1 MGRILAIDYGLKRTG
16 IAVSDPLKII
26 ANGLDTI
33 ESKNL
38 IAFLGDY
45 FKKEEVEL
53 ILIGMPKDLS
63 LRDTHGTQPV
73 VKIMEK
79 IKASFP
85 QMPLIE
91 LDERFT
97 SKMASRT
104 MVDMG
109 LKKKDRQNKAN
120 IDRIAATILLQD
132 YLSSV
137 K

>member
-1 MGRILAIDYGLKRTG
+1 MAIDYGLKRSG
-16 IAVSDPLKII
+16 LAVSDPLQII

-33 ESKNL
+33 SSPEL
-38 IAFLGDY
+38 ISFLKDY
-45 FKKEEVEL
+45 FQKETVEL
-53 ILIGMPKDLS
+53 IVIGMPKDLS
-63 LRDTHGTQPV
+63 MRDTHGTKPV
-73 VKIMEK
+73 KQIIEK
-79 IKASFP
+79 IKSNFP
-85 QMPLIE
+85 AINIIE

-97 SKMASRT
+97 SKMASRA

-120 IDRIAATILLQD
+120 IDRIAATILLQE

>member
-1 MGRILAIDYGLKRTG
+1 MGRILAIDYGLKRSG
-16 IAVSDPLKII
+16 LAVSDPLQII

-33 ESKNL
+33 SSPEL
-38 IAFLGDY
+38 ITFLKGY
-45 FKKEEVEL
+45 FQKETVDL

-63 LRDTHGTQPV
+63 LRDTHGTKPV
-73 VKIMEK
+73 KQIIEK
-79 IKASFP
+79 IKSNFP
-85 QMPLIE
+85 DKLILE

-109 LKKKDRQNKAN
+109 LKKKDRQNKSN
-120 IDRIAATILLQD
+120 IDKIAATILLQE

>member
-16 IAVSDPLKII
+16 LAVSDPLQII

-33 ESKNL
+33 SSPDLIPFLKNYFQKEIVDL
-38 IAFLGDY
+38 I
-45 FKKEEVEL
+45 V
-53 ILIGMPKDLS
+53 IGMPKDLS
-63 LRDTHGTQPV
+63 MRDTHGTKPV
-73 VKIMEK
+73 KQFIEKLISNFPDKKILEM
-79 IKASFP
+79 
-85 QMPLIE
+85 
-91 LDERFT
+91 DERFT

-109 LKKKDRQNKAN
+109 MKKKDRQNKSN
-120 IDRIAATILLQD
+120 IDKIAATILLQD

>member
-1 MGRILAIDYGLKRTG
+1 MGRILAIDYGLKRSG
-16 IAVSDPLKII
+16 LAVSDPLQII

-33 ESKNL
+33 SSPEL
-38 IAFLGDY
+38 ISFLKDY
-45 FKKEEVEL
+45 FQKETVEL
-53 ILIGMPKDLS
+53 IVIGMPKDLS
-63 LRDTHGTQPV
+63 MRDTHGTKPV
-73 VKIMEK
+73 KQIIEK
-79 IKASFP
+79 IKSNFP
-85 QMPLIE
+85 AINIIE

-97 SKMASRT
+97 SKMASRA

-120 IDRIAATILLQD
+120 IDRIAATILLQE

>member
-1 MGRILAIDYGLKRTG
+1 MGRILAIDYGLKRSG
-16 IAVSDPLKII
+16 LAVSDPLQII

-33 ESKNL
+33 SSPEL
-38 IAFLGDY
+38 ITFLKDY
-45 FKKEEVEL
+45 FQREEVEL
-53 ILIGMPKDLS
+53 IVIGMPKDLS
-63 LRDTHGTQPV
+63 LRDTHGTKPV
-73 VKIMEK
+73 KQIIEK
-79 IKASFP
+79 IKSNFP
-85 QMPLIE
+85 DINIIE

-97 SKMASRT
+97 SKMASRA

-120 IDRIAATILLQD
+120 IDRIAATILLQE